1 MAAAAGVAT
10 ETLYAHFSSKRGLLE
25 AAVNIAV
32 VGDDRP
38 VPLAER
44 PEFVAL
50 GRGRL
55 PDRAAA
61 AARLLAAV
69 HGRTAGFA
77 KVVPEAA
84 SSDDE
89 IAAVLREARERQR
102 RDVAGAAE
110 LIMGRE
116 STAAERDGLWALH
129 ESRGLPPARRGV
141 RLDPRAVRGM
151 DGHDVGVRL
160 AALPGKEGSP
170 TTIQS
175 DAPADT
181 RMMRIVHQAL
191 RRELRRAQVAM
202 TSTPPP
208 SSRQQ
213 HAIARHLTWMMGLL
227 RGHHRSEDAGLYPL
241 VRQRDS
247 GRKAR

>member
-1 MAAAAGVAT
+1 VLASAFVTAAESAEHAERRGATSRPYRSPLRARRAAETRDALIAAAQRLFITNGWRATGIRDVAAAAGVAT
-10 ETLYAHFSSKRGLLE
+10 ETVYAHFSSKRGLLE
-25 AAVNIAV
+25 AAVNIAA

-77 KVVPEAA
+77 KVVREAA

-89 IAAVLREARERQR
+89 IAAVLRETRERQR

-116 STAAERDGLWALH
+116 STAAERDGLWALTSPEVYLLLVE
-129 ESRGLPPARRGV
+129 ESGWTPEQYAAWMATTLECVLPRSSE
-141 RLDPRAVRGM
+141 
-151 DGHDVGVRL
+151 
-160 AALPGKEGSP
+160 K
-170 TTIQS
+170 
-175 DAPADT
+175 
-181 RMMRIVHQAL
+181 
-191 RRELRRAQVAM
+191 REL
-202 TSTPPP
+202 P
-208 SSRQQ
+208 
-213 HAIARHLTWMMGLL
+213 
-227 RGHHRSEDAGLYPL
+227 
-241 VRQRDS
+241 
-247 GRKAR
+247 